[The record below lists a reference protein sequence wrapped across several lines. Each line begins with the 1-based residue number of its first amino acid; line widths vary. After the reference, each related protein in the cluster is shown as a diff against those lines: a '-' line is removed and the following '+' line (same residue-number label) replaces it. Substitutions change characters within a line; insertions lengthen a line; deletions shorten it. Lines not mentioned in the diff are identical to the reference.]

1 MNGCLAAI
9 QQRQEEALRRVQE
22 VRVIPE
28 TLREEVRVIPETL
41 IVRVQEVRV
50 QEVRVIADNLRTRRN
65 RLKRQI
71 SHNICRL
78 QR

>member
-1 MNGCLAAI
+1 MNVYLAAV
-9 QQRQEEALRRVQE
+9 QQRQEEARRRVQ
-22 VRVIPE
+22 
-28 TLREEVRVIPETL
+28 EVRVIPETL

-50 QEVRVIADNLRTRRN
+50 QEVRVIADKLRTRRN